1 METARTERLVV
12 DATVVATRD
21 LTPHARRV
29 SFAGPDLHRVAGV
42 RPAAWLVAT
51 FPVPGGGRPVRRA
64 YTVRQ
69 FDPRTGV
76 LDIDFVLH
84 GDDGP
89 ASAWAASAA
98 AGQTVLFSGPHDGY
112 RLRADVPWRWLAG
125 DETALPAI
133 AAILEAAAVGV
144 ATTAWIEV
152 PSADDR
158 QALRLPAG
166 VDVHWLPRDGRPGSR
181 LVDAVRSAPPPAGVG
196 QAFVAG
202 EAAAVRSLE
211 RYLLDHLPADRVHA
225 QCYWAA
231 GTAAYRG

>member
-1 METARTERLVV
+1 METGRTERLVV

-21 LTPHARRV
+21 LTPHVRRV
-29 SFAGPDLHRVAGV
+29 SFGGPALHRVAGG

-51 FPVPGGGRPVRRA
+51 FPVAHGGRPVRRA
-64 YTVRQ
+64 YTVRR
-69 FDPRTGV
+69 FDPLTGV
-76 LDIDFVLH
+76 LDIDFVIH

-89 ASAWAASAA
+89 ASAWAASA
-98 AGQTVLFSGPHDGY
+98 TVGRTILFSGPRDGY
-112 RLRADVPWRWLAG
+112 RLRADAPWRWLAG

-133 AAILEAAAVGV
+133 AAILEAAPVGV

-166 VDVHWLPRDGRPGSR
+166 ADVHWLPRDGRPGSR
-181 LVDAVRSAPPPAGVG
+181 LVDAVRAARTPAGVG

-202 EAAAVRSLE
+202 EAAAVRALE
-211 RYLLDHLPADRVHA
+211 RHLLDRLPAEFVHA
-225 QCYWAA
+225 QGYWAA